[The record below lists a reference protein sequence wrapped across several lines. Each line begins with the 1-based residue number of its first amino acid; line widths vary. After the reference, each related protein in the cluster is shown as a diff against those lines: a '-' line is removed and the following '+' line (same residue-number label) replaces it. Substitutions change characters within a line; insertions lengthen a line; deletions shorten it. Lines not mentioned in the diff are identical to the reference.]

1 VWPQS
6 FLGVSASN
14 GTVNAASD
22 LQNLKPSDQAENS
35 SRSNKYYGN
44 STTAQTYAP
53 RDEVKGDIARILF
66 YMDIMYNGLSL
77 IYANEG
83 SVYEMG
89 NLEVLLAWHELD
101 PVDDFEM
108 NRNDLIETYQGNRN
122 PFIDH
127 PEFVDKIYQNNDEL
141 SVPRLET
148 ILSGMIEVNFYEI

>member
-1 VWPQS
+1 
-6 FLGVSASN
+6 
-14 GTVNAASD
+14 
-22 LQNLKPSDQAENS
+22 
-35 SRSNKYYGN
+35 
-44 STTAQTYAP
+44 
-53 RDEVKGDIARILF
+53 
-66 YMDIMYNGLSL
+66 MYNGLSL